1 MSALRNETEATY
13 VPTGMGLLPTDFT
26 SLTTAAFVAVGSALA
41 RTYFFGDSDLTE
53 PTNIVPFFLS
63 LAAPQLRDHFE
74 LATKFKTNAP
84 VVVSN
89 TTFIAAAAV
98 MSDIRGWGGKAKYS
112 IVAGALYAIADW
124 YSSTIVGNNITRKR

>member
-1 MSALRNETEATY
+1 MSLRNETDAAY
-13 VPTGMGLLPTDFT
+13 VPSGMGLLPTDFT
-26 SLTTAAFVAVGSALA
+26 SLATAAFVASGCAVA
-41 RTYFFGDSDLTE
+41 RTYLFGDSDLTD
-53 PTNIVPFFLS
+53 PANIAPFFLS

-74 LATKFKTNAP
+74 LATRFKTNAP
-84 VVVSN
+84 VVVAN
-89 TTFIAAAAV
+89 TTFITAAAV

>member
-1 MSALRNETEATY
+1 
-13 VPTGMGLLPTDFT
+13 MGLLPTDFT
-26 SLTTAAFVAVGSALA
+26 SLATAAFVASGCAVA
-41 RTYFFGDSDLTE
+41 RTYLFGDSDLTD
-53 PTNIVPFFLS
+53 PANIAPFFLS

-74 LATKFKTNAP
+74 LATRFKTNAP

-89 TTFIAAAAV
+89 TTFITAAAV

>member
-1 MSALRNETEATY
+1 MSLRNETETPY
-13 VPTGMGLLPTDFT
+13 VPSGKGLLPMDFT
-26 SLTTAAFVAVGSALA
+26 SLATAAFVAAGCAVS
-41 RTYFFGDSDLTE
+41 RTYLFGDSDLTD
-53 PTNIVPFFLS
+53 PANVVPFFLS

-74 LATKFKTNAP
+74 LATQFKTNAP
-84 VVVSN
+84 VIMSN
-89 TTFIAAAAV
+89 TTFISAAAL